1 MNGAHW
7 SGQDSIDHL
16 YGIGPDAAHLD
27 VCGECRAH
35 VEALEAARKESA
47 RAPEVSSEFL
57 AAQRR
62 SIYRKLGR
70 EPRPRLRFAPT
81 FAVALLVMVALLVGL
96 GEAPEELA
104 PVVARLLGRE
114 LVALLELAGHDGR
127 QDLAVDPID
136 EAGAGAGAHRGAQP
150 RVRAVLCHRHAH
162 GSRHGGAHAGEPG
175 PLPGFR

>member
-81 FAVALLVMVALLVGL
+81 FAVALLVMVALLVGRNPWRD
-96 GEAPEELA
+96 APPPLTSASDSQLFSEIYAVEQSSEPQAVQTVQALFEEN
-104 PVVARLLGRE
+104 
-114 LVALLELAGHDGR
+114 
-127 QDLAVDPID
+127 
-136 EAGAGAGAHRGAQP
+136 
-150 RVRAVLCHRHAH
+150 
-162 GSRHGGAHAGEPG
+162 
-175 PLPGFR
+175 